1 MQKIAGAY
9 KKRRKELGLSA
20 KQIADKL
27 GVSPATIYRY
37 ESNDIM
43 NMRIDKLQPIA
54 KVLRT
59 TPAYLM
65 GSDESEENNED
76 SQQQKLLTNYNT
88 DQTKLIDY
96 SDELVNS
103 DKYKETVTISI
114 ASRDG
119 SSTLQLTKEQY
130 EKIIELTK
138 KSGRKELP
146 DSII

>member
-1 MQKIAGAY
+1 
-9 KKRRKELGLSA
+9 
-20 KQIADKL
+20 
-27 GVSPATIYRY
+27 
-37 ESNDIM
+37 M

-65 GSDESEENNED
+65 GQDESEENNED

-103 DKYKETVTISI
+103 DKCKETVTISI

>member
-1 MQKIAGAY
+1 
-9 KKRRKELGLSA
+9 
-20 KQIADKL
+20 
-27 GVSPATIYRY
+27 
-37 ESNDIM
+37 M

-96 SDELVNS
+96 S
-103 DKYKETVTISI
+103 VTALLHYS
-114 ASRDG
+114 
-119 SSTLQLTKEQY
+119 LQKSNM
-130 EKIIELTK
+130 K
-138 KSGRKELP
+138 KS
-146 DSII
+146 